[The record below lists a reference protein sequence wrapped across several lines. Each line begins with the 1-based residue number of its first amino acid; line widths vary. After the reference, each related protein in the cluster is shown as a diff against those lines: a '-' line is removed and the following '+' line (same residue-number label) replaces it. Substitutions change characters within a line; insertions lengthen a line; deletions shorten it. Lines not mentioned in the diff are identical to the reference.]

1 MVMRRHAALD
11 RLFADHRYTDFK
23 SMDPKDIVVSHW
35 VRMKC
40 MYGCKSYGRNAS
52 CPPNVPSVA
61 ECQQFFAAY
70 HRAALFHFTK
80 KVDKPEDR
88 HAWTRKVN
96 QGLLQLERAV
106 FLAGYYKAFLLATD
120 SCAICATCPGTRDA
134 CKHPM
139 AARPSPESM
148 AVDIFATARRQHY
161 QIQVLADYDQEMN
174 RYAILLI
181 E

>member
-1 MVMRRHAALD
+1 MRGHTGLNK
-11 RLFADHRYTDFK
+11 LFAEHGYDNFK
-23 SMDPKDIVVSHW
+23 WMGPKDIVVSHW

-40 MYGCKSYGRNAS
+40 MYGCKSYGRNAT

-61 ECQQFFAAY
+61 ECQRFFAEY
-70 HRAALFHFTK
+70 RRAALFHFTK
-80 KVDKPEDR
+80 RVEKPGDR
-88 HAWTRKVN
+88 HAWSQTVN
-96 QGLLQLERAV
+96 QKLLQLERAV
-106 FLAGYYKAFLLATD
+106 FLAGYHKSFLLAMD

-139 AARPSPESM
+139 AARPSPEAM
-148 AVDIFATARRQHY
+148 AVDVFATVRRQKY
-161 QIQVLADYDQEMN
+161 PIGVLPDYDQEMN